1 MLDRVLHESVEKPA
15 RVGFLC
21 VAANMFQPPR
31 KRQRSPVGLLG
42 PAHVFIPP
50 DLLFEQIHRIQTIE
64 YSVEAHANQIAPER
78 DIDSVRNCSVVIRIR
93 IEGIGKQGV
102 HVSLGGSDKMADQ
115 LEWLTL
121 AIINL
126 MNFFVIE

>member
-1 MLDRVLHESVEKPA
+1 M
-15 RVGFLC
+15 
-21 VAANMFQPPR
+21 
-31 KRQRSPVGLLG
+31 
-42 PAHVFIPP
+42 FIPP
-50 DLLFEQIHRIQTIE
+50 DLLFEQIHGIQTVE
-64 YSVEAHANQIAPER
+64 YSVEARANQIAPER
-78 DIDSVRNCSVVIRIR
+78 DVDSTRNCSVVIRIR
-93 IEGIGKQGV
+93 IEGIGKQSV